1 MLLTI
6 RKYAF
11 VYLLG
16 LQSGLVYRWN
26 FILRGTFSLVHL
38 TVVFVLWG
46 AIFLGQDTIG
56 GFDVR
61 QTMTYFVTLLALQFI
76 IGAFNEDYQISEE
89 IRNGMINQ
97 FLLKPINYY
106 IYRISQFAAARSVS
120 GVLVIIPLAI
130 ALPIIGSQLTFPTEA
145 WRIWLGIP
153 ALVMSGMLQ
162 FTIAFCF
169 GMLSFWF
176 LEIHGFVIL
185 SYAIETLLGGQV
197 FPLDLLPPQVFTVA
211 QLLPFAYQMYFPAAI
226 FTGRIGY
233 DAVVSGLG
241 IEACW
246 VVLFLMLARFLWGR
260 GLHKHTAVGG

>member
-1 MLLTI
+1 
-6 RKYAF
+6 
-11 VYLLG
+11 
-16 LQSGLVYRWN
+16 
-26 FILRGTFSLVHL
+26 LRGTFSLVHL

-61 QTMTYFVTLLALQFI
+61 QTMTYFVAMLALQFM

-106 IYRISQFAAARSVS
+106 VYRITQFAAARCVS
-120 GVLVIIPLAI
+120 GILVLIPLTL
-130 ALPIIGSQLTFPTEA
+130 ALPVIGHQLVFPTEL
-145 WRIWLGIP
+145 WRLGIGIP
-153 ALVMSGMLQ
+153 ALLMSAVLQ
-162 FTIAFCF
+162 FTIAYCF

-185 SYAIETLLGGQV
+185 SYAIETLLGGQI
-197 FPLDLLPPQVFTVA
+197 FPLDLLPPPVFAVA
-211 QLLPFAYQMYFPAAI
+211 QMLPFAYQMYFPAAI
-226 FTGRIGY
+226 FTGRIEFSE
-233 DAVVSGLG
+233 AVTGLG

-246 VVLFLMLARFLWGR
+246 VVLMLMLARLLWRR

>member
-1 MLLTI
+1 MLAVM

-26 FILRGTFSLVHL
+26 FILRGLFSLVHL

-46 AIFLGQDTIG
+46 AIFLGQDKIG
-56 GFDVR
+56 NFDVR
-61 QTMTYFVTLLALQFI
+61 QTMTYFVTLLGLQFF

-106 IYRISQFAAARSVS
+106 LYRISQFAAARSVS
-120 GVLVIIPLAI
+120 GLIVLIPLAL
-130 ALPIIGSQLTFPTEA
+130 ALPVIGHQLTFPTDL
-145 WRIWLGIP
+145 WRLELGIP
-153 ALVMSGMLQ
+153 ALCLSAVLQ

-197 FPLDLLPPQVFTVA
+197 FPLDLLPTPIYAISQV
-211 QLLPFAYQMYFPAAI
+211 LPFAYQMYFPAAI
-226 FTGRIGY
+226 LTGRIEL
-233 DAVVSGLG
+233 DAALTGLG

-246 VVLFLMLARFLWGR
+246 VALLLALARFLWAR

>member
-1 MLLTI
+1 MLAVM

-16 LQSGLVYRWN
+16 IQSGLVYRWN
-26 FILRGTFSLVHL
+26 FILRGLFSLVHL

-46 AIFLGQDTIG
+46 AIFLGQETIG

-61 QTMTYFVTLLALQFI
+61 ETMTYFVVLLALQFM

-106 IYRISQFAAARSVS
+106 IYRISQFFAARCVS
-120 GVLVIIPLAI
+120 GVIVLIPLALAFPVI
-130 ALPIIGSQLTFPTEA
+130 GDQLVLPGEP

-153 ALVMSGMLQ
+153 ALAMSAVLQ

-185 SYAIETLLGGQV
+185 SYAIETILGGQV
-197 FPLDLLPPQVFTVA
+197 FPLDLLPAPVFAVA
-211 QLLPFAYQMYFPAAI
+211 QVLPFAYQMYFPAAVL
-226 FTGRIGY
+226 TGRIEY
-233 DAVVSGLG
+233 SEAITGLG

-246 VVLFLMLARFLWGR
+246 VLLFLMLARFLWSR

>member
-1 MLLTI
+1 MLAVL
-6 RKYAF
+6 RKYGF
-11 VYLLG
+11 VYLAG
-16 LQSGLVYRWN
+16 LQSGLIYRWN

-106 IYRISQFAAARSVS
+106 VYRLSQFAAARCVS
-120 GVLVIIPLAI
+120 GVIVFIPLAI
-130 ALPIIGSQLTFPTEA
+130 AYPIIGDQLVFPTES

-153 ALVMSGMLQ
+153 ALAMSAVLQ

-185 SYAIETLLGGQV
+185 SYAMESLLGGQI
-197 FPLDLLPPQVFTVA
+197 FPLDLLPAPVFAVA
-211 QLLPFAYQMYFPAAI
+211 QVLPFAYQMYFPAAI
-226 FTGRIGY
+226 LTGRI
-233 DAVVSGLG
+233 DFDTAVTGLG
-241 IEACW
+241 IELCW
-246 VVLFLMLARFLWGR
+246 VLLFLMLARALWSR